1 MKAAKKLL
9 AVAAVLAVY
18 GCAQP
23 PAPEPMAM
31 AGTPADE
38 QAIRDVIERVETAW
52 NAKDAAGMAALVTE
66 DYNGISPDGKHTAGR
81 AAYEANA
88 QAEFAQERPE
98 GMALAI
104 EVGYLQW
111 HGADTAAVGGTWSVT
126 GLPMEEKGSWIVV
139 VKRTGDQWLMSNGLV
154 AMFVPEPAGDS
165 GSN

>member
-38 QAIRDVIERVETAW
+38 QAIRDMIERVETAW
-52 NAKDAAGMAALVTE
+52 NAKDAATMTSLVTE
-66 DYNGISPDGKHTAGR
+66 DYNGISPEGRHTVGR
-81 AAYEANA
+81 ADYEANA